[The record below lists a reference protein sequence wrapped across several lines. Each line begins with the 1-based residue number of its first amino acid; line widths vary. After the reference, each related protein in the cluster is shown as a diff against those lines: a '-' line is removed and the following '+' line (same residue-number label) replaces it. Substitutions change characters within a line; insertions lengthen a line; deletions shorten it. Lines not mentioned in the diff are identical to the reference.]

1 MLSCKNASTPLD
13 ASVLI
18 FKFFYLKAKKDKM
31 SNHQQQNLR
40 TNEDEKLLDK
50 KNKEKSTMVGIG
62 SWTPSWLQWMAN
74 IKWFLPFISIF
85 CLVQG

>member
-1 MLSCKNASTPLD
+1 
-13 ASVLI
+13 
-18 FKFFYLKAKKDKM
+18 M